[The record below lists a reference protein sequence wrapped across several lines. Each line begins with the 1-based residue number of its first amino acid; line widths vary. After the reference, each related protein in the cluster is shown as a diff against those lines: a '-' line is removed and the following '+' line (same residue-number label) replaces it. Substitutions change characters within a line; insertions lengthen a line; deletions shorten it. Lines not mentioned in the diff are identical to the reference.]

1 MQNNDYTVK
10 CSITVLLRTIKTDED
25 DISLNTRS
33 MIFTLYGD
41 YISHYGSKI
50 WIGSLIRL
58 LNEFGHNDQSVRAA
72 ISRMNKQGWV
82 QAEKIGNKSYYSL
95 TPRGQK
101 RIDEAG
107 KRIFKLKPE
116 EWDGKWRILMYTIPE
131 EIRNVRDELRKE
143 LIWSGFG
150 SMSNSFWISANN
162 LDRQVRDLIE
172 KYEIEQY
179 VDFFVAEYKG
189 PHENLRLVEKSWD
202 LKEINAKY
210 QEFISEYSQKY
221 IIDKNKIQKGSMS
234 DAECFVERTKLVH
247 EYRKFLF
254 FDPGLPEELL
264 PEKWL
269 GSHAAALFSE
279 YYKELAE
286 PASRFFESVFKEGNE
301 IKHKDVDYNVMD
313 HPYILE

>member
-1 MQNNDYTVK
+1 M
-10 CSITVLLRTIKTDED
+10 
-25 DISLNTRS
+25 NTRS

-50 WIGSLIRL
+50 WTGSLIRL
-58 LNEFGHNDQSVRAA
+58 LHEFGHNDQSVRAA

-95 TPRGQK
+95 TPRGEK
-101 RIDEAG
+101 RIEEAA

-116 EWDGKWRILMYTIPE
+116 KWDGKWRILMYTIPE
-131 EIRNVRDELRKE
+131 EIRAVRDELRKE
-143 LIWSGFG
+143 LVWSGFG
-150 SMSNSFWISANN
+150 TISSSCWISANN
-162 LDRQVRDLIE
+162 LEKQVYDLIE
-172 KYEIEQY
+172 KYGIEPY
-179 VDFFVAEYKG
+179 VDFFVAEYHG
-189 PHENLRLVEKSWD
+189 PHENVKLVKKSWD
-202 LKEINAKY
+202 LQEINDRY

-221 IIDKNKIQKGSMS
+221 IIDKNKISKGQMS

-254 FDPGLPEELL
+254 IDPGLPEELL
-264 PEKWL
+264 PERWL
-269 GSHAAALFSE
+269 GSHAAALFSD

-301 IKHKDVDYNVMD
+301 LKNRQEDYNVLD
-313 HPYILE
+313 HPFIID